1 MSCFFQLIFAIVF
14 VLSASLASAMY
25 ATDTNKA
32 AISAVISLLSFSVIV
47 ALRRKGKK
55 AKNNRTRTNKVPKYI
70 GDAIIQAHSDLQGET
85 FKCAQCRRQ
94 HPIKAAASID
104 VRNWEEEVE
113 PDDDDLEGETKT
125 VIKHRYNGL
134 ICSKC
139 ARIVSGLRSDSH
151 SYYNIPDEMRAGN
164 D

>member
-14 VLSASLASAMY
+14 VCSASLASATY

-32 AISAVISLLSFSVIV
+32 AIPAVISLLSFFVIV

-55 AKNNRTRTNKVPKYI
+55 AKTKRTKTNKAPKYI
-70 GDAIIQAHSDLQGET
+70 GDAIIKAHADLQGET
-85 FKCAQCRRQ
+85 FKCAQCRRI

-104 VRNWEEEVE
+104 VFNWEEEVE
-113 PDDDDLEGETKT
+113 PDDDDLDGETKT

-134 ICSKC
+134 VCAKC

-151 SYYNIPDEMRAGN
+151 SYYNIPDELRAG
-164 D
+164 DE